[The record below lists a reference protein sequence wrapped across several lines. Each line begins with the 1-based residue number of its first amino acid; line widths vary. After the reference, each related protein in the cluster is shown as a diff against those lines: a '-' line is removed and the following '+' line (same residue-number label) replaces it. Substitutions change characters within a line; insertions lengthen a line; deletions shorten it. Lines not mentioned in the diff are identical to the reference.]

1 MSDKELSD
9 AINGLFREIDSL
21 DENDPADREQLRAL
35 ADTLKAR
42 LARYSEV
49 DESSSVVDRTVADPV
64 DDSDDDLG
72 DNAVLDMIA
81 TYEAQHPKLTAM
93 LNDIMTR
100 LASMGI

>member
-1 MSDKELSD
+1 MSEKELSE
-9 AINGLFREIDSL
+9 AIDGLFREIDLL

-49 DESSSVVDRTVADPV
+49 DTSASEIDATVADQV

-81 TYEAQHPKLTAM
+81 TYEAQHPKLTAT